1 MKNRTKSYDISSF
14 KNLSINGKISL
25 FGGNA
30 GKNNEE
36 KKRMEGGE
44 VEEEEEEEEGKRMNC
59 KEKNTAEG

>member
-36 KKRMEGGE
+36 KKRGANGRWRGGGGRGGGG
-44 VEEEEEEEEGKRMNC
+44 GK
-59 KEKNTAEG
+59 KDEL

>member
-44 VEEEEEEEEGKRMNC
+44 VEEEEEGKRMNC